1 VTQESSTTELYFTHI
16 HTVLHCSLVWKLCR
30 YAQAAEARAAGSPRR
45 EGPRTNISSWAHNAQ
60 YFEGLCNGL
69 QPHFGT
75 DGPVGEV
82 GAQCIG
88 VPHAHVL
95 CGYRARQ
102 AVPSSSTVLSPH
114 WQDCAPPVSPM
125 QDGAAAALNAESCV
139 SSRPHVTAGVTVAAG
154 CQAAY
159 AGTRRSHTH
168 RSQPAAVRTRPSA
181 GTRT

>member
-1 VTQESSTTELYFTHI
+1 MTQESSTTELYFTHI

-82 GAQCIG
+82 HGALEC
-88 VPHAHVL
+88 HAHVL
-95 CGYRARQ
+95 YRIEIDAATEHPSSRKGS
-102 AVPSSSTVLSPH
+102 VPSSSTMLSPR
-114 WQDCAPPVSPM
+114 CGPRRPYPPCRTAPRRLSMPRAV
-125 QDGAAAALNAESCV
+125 C
-139 SSRPHVTAGVTVAAG
+139 RPA
-154 CQAAY
+154 
-159 AGTRRSHTH
+159 
-168 RSQPAAVRTRPSA
+168 RTSLPTS
-181 GTRT
+181 